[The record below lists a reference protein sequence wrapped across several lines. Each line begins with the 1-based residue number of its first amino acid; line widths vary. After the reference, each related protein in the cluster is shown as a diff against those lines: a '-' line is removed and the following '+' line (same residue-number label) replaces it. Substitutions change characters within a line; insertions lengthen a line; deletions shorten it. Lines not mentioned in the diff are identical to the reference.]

1 MNPFGRKISLFQIVQ
16 PSRFTDVTMHTS
28 FDEKSDVIKY
38 LLGITKIAG
47 STSRRRKLKCVR
59 RDLSQPDINRTVI
72 NIFYLCW
79 SPAR

>member
-47 STSRRRKLKCVR
+47 STSRRRKL
-59 RDLSQPDINRTVI
+59 
-72 NIFYLCW
+72 
-79 SPAR
+79 